1 MEATEEEG
9 DDQDSEMG
17 VIKMGRQKMEMTLRD
32 ATELDLK
39 LKTGKGNL
47 NAKMALRH
55 AEEISG

>member
-9 DDQDSEMG
+9 DDQDSETE
-17 VIKMGRQKMEMTLRD
+17 VIKIGRQKMEMTLRD

-39 LKTGKGNL
+39 LKTGKRNL